1 MIKERIRNILNSY
14 SKVIEN
20 YFFMTVL
27 QVISTLFG
35 ILIYP
40 YVIRILGPINYGVYV
55 LALSVTS
62 YFITFIT
69 FGFNYPAMKEIVE
82 NKDDASKKSEI
93 VSSVFTAKL
102 YLALISSLVFIILIN
117 IIPIF
122 KQNKTIFMV
131 VFVQILCDLL
141 YPVWYFQAMQKMRVV
156 TIINLLFRLISIP
169 LIVLFVTN
177 ETDNLLFAIIVTS
190 SLIAASITACCYMYK
205 YDNIKITLQKFTK
218 IKIYFNEA
226 YPFFGAAAVATIKY
240 ESVTILI
247 ATFLGLREV
256 AIYDLANKII
266 TIPRVF
272 TQSIIGSLFPKIIED
287 FNKKIIRKI
296 LRYEAIMGIII
307 IVLIVIFGK
316 WLVLLF
322 GGTEMTD
329 AYEISIVLSFTIL
342 SWLIIGSYNN
352 FLYVPLKKYNLVTR
366 NQIFSFFSF
375 VILSLIAIVY
385 FKNVLFFAIAF
396 SLSSMTEVIYSR
408 YLIYKHKLLID

>member
-1 MIKERIRNILNSY
+1 MIKDRIKNTIQSY
-14 SKVIEN
+14 KKVIEN
-20 YFFMTVL
+20 YFFMTAL
-27 QVISTLFG
+27 QIISTLFG
-35 ILIYP
+35 IIIYP
-40 YVIRILGPINYGVYV
+40 YVVRILGPVNYGVYV

-69 FGFNYPAMKEIVE
+69 FGFNYPAMREIIE
-82 NKDDASKKSEI
+82 NKDDDLKKSEI
-93 VSSVFTAKL
+93 ISSVFTAKL
-102 YLALISSLVFIILIN
+102 YLVLISSLVFLILIYT
-117 IIPIF
+117 IPILN
-122 KQNKTIFMV
+122 QNKSIFIV

-169 LIVLFVTN
+169 LIVLFVNN
-177 ETDNLLFAIIVTS
+177 EADNLHFAIIVTS
-190 SLIAASITACCYMYK
+190 SLIAAAITACCYMYK
-205 YDNIKITLQKFTK
+205 SDNIKISLQKHSK

-247 ATFLGLREV
+247 ASFLGLREV

-287 FNKKIIRKI
+287 FNKKIIQKI
-296 LRYEAIMGIII
+296 IRYEAVLGLVIIA
-307 IVLIVIFGK
+307 LIVIFGE
-316 WLVLLF
+316 WLVLMF
-322 GGTEMTD
+322 GGVEMIE
-329 AYEISIVLSFTIL
+329 AYPISIVLSFTIL
-342 SWLIIGSYNN
+342 SWLIIGSYNS

-375 VILSLIAIVY
+375 VILSLIAIV
-385 FKNVLFFAIAF
+385 FFNNVLFITLAF
-396 SLSSMTEVIYSR
+396 SLSSMSEIFYSR
-408 YLIYKHKLLID
+408 YLLHKHKLLF